1 MANTTWKASERAI
14 AKRLGGQR
22 VGNRGRNT
30 EDVAHSWLSVE
41 VKSRR
46 QLPAWLL
53 NAMAQA
59 ERNAPAGRLP
69 VVVLHQVG
77 QRHDG
82 DLVVLRL
89 GDFTEYMLGPD
100 QEMPRIANAPGESD
114 DC

>member
-14 AKRLGGQR
+14 AKRLGGER

-30 EDVAHSWLSVE
+30 EDVAHDWLSVE
-41 VKSRR
+41 VKTRKS
-46 QLPAWLL
+46 LPAWLRE
-53 NAMAQA
+53 AMAQA
-59 ERNAPAGRLP
+59 EHNSPAGRLP
-69 VVVLHQVG
+69 VVVLHQVV

-100 QEMPRIANAPGESD
+100 QEMPRIANTPGESD